1 MMKRAKSSILNEEQE
16 NEFRKLCSGLRVSS
30 LTTNAGQCKLILTK
44 SFRKT
49 KLEILNKNPKVEV
62 YEDFLSE
69 QEIILLSKEVS
80 KFPFETAQTLDDD
93 GEHTEVDFRV
103 EVMIYDSESRM
114 VKDLQYLIKDI
125 TGLSPD
131 TEDYLQV
138 FCCHLLEMPLKPPA

>member
-1 MMKRAKSSILNEEQE
+1 M
-16 NEFRKLCSGLRVSS
+16 
-30 LTTNAGQCKLILTK
+30 
-44 SFRKT
+44 
-49 KLEILNKNPKVEV
+49 
-62 YEDFLSE
+62 
-69 QEIILLSKEVS
+69 LSKEVS